1 MKKKITITISI
12 IVLIL
17 LSVFIYKGTNGNK
30 KQGIQVK
37 TAKVQ
42 RGEIKSYLNTTAV
55 IKSKNVK
62 QYFGTQSKVIKV
74 NVKVGDAVKK
84 GDILVSYDLTDLK
97 NTVKQAEI
105 QYNNAILQQKDLKNQ
120 KKSIQNKKDELDSQ
134 INQIE
139 KSANKQDL
147 AKLPEL
153 KNTKNSIQDISEEK
167 IKQAENSVELAKLN
181 YEGAKSK
188 LSSMNEN
195 IVADFDGVVTDL
207 NVVEGS
213 MGNPAQPAVVVQALN
228 NLKAVISLGKF
239 DAAKIEIGQEA
250 EVKIGE
256 NVVNGKVSFID
267 PVAKK
272 DMGVTGANVSL
283 NAEIDLLSPVK
294 NATIDFDVDANI
306 LLAKKENVLK
316 VPAETLITDK
326 SGKNIVYIVS
336 DGKVQEK
343 EVKTGIQSELEVE
356 IKDGLNEGDKVI
368 LNPNASIKNGVM
380 VKEASEEAK

>member
-1 MKKKITITISI
+1 MKKKITITVSI

-84 GDILVSYDLTDLK
+84 GDILVSYDLMDLK

-120 KKSIQNKKDELDSQ
+120 KKSIQDKKNELDSQ

-139 KSANKQDL
+139 NSANKQDL
-147 AKLPEL
+147 AKLPEI
-153 KNTKNSIQDISEEK
+153 KNAKNSIQDISEEK

-181 YEGAKSK
+181 YESAKSK

-256 NVVNGKVSFID
+256 NVVKGKVSFID

-272 DMGVTGANVSL
+272 DMGVTGSNVSL
-283 NAEIDLLSPVK
+283 NAEIDLSAPAK

-326 SGKNIVYIVS
+326 AGKNIVYIVS